1 MNFANKE
8 KARTAAMK
16 LLNQFWREFTAL
28 EGRGV
33 SSCEIFLSKMSYLKG
48 KEALS
53 QNSPFL
59 LRNQVRCPEILGL
72 EHLSKIW
79 VIY

>member
-48 KEALS
+48 KERKPCLK
-53 QNSPFL
+53 
-59 LRNQVRCPEILGL
+59 IL
-72 EHLSKIW
+72 HFCWRTKW
-79 VIY
+79 DVQKF